1 MCCSESPLTHQMFEF
16 YREDSLIYFIAQDQ
30 NCTSQIIKITTQ
42 QDIGPYYCAYKA
54 VENGTDVQSNMSH
67 PITFQYA
74 DTPLPP
80 NITLV
85 PLFSV
90 YTTKESVH
98 LECAP
103 PDGTAVK
110 GIQIYKEGNE
120 IHEGVTLKSRYEISA
135 SNKDAP
141 GRYYCKYWVEMN
153 GRSISSSPSEHVTIN
168 VTNPPQA
175 PSIILNPKLPV
186 YIKGENVNITC
197 SFPEQST
204 VISIQYIK
212 DNQEIHRSK
221 TPKTMSTYVLSNLS
235 LENTGQ
241 YKCQYWVKTSG
252 RQISSNASVPISII
266 VEDTPLPPNI
276 TLVPLFSVYTTKE
289 SVHLECAPPDGTA
302 VKGIQIYKEGNEIHE
317 GVALKSRYEISASNK
332 DAPGRYYCK
341 YWVEMNG
348 RSISSSPSEHVTI
361 NVTNPPQAPSIILN
375 PKLPVYIK
383 GENVN
388 ITCSFPE
395 QSTVISIQYIK
406 DNQEIHRSKT
416 PKTMSTYVLSNL
428 SLENTG
434 QYKCQYWVTTSG
446 RQISSNASVPISI
459 IVEDTPLPP
468 NITLVPLFSVYTTK
482 ESVHLECAPPDGTAV
497 KGIQIYKEGNEIH
510 EGVTLKSRYEISA
523 SDKDAPGRYYCKYW
537 VEMNGRSIS
546 SSPSEHV
553 TINVTNTPL
562 PPNITLVPLFSVY
575 TTKESVHLECAPP
588 DGTAVKGIQIYKEG
602 NEIHEGVTLKSRY
615 EISASNKDAP
625 GRYYCKYWVEMNGR
639 SISSSPSEHVT
650 INVTNPP
657 QAPSII
663 LNPKLPVYIKGE
675 NVNIT
680 CSFPE
685 QSTVISIQ
693 YIKDNQEIHR
703 SKTPKTMST
712 YVLSNLSLENTGQYK
727 CQYWV
732 TTSGRQISS
741 NASVPISIIVEDPP
755 ITPVLKLAPALEIY
769 VVGESLVFT
778 CSGLVN
784 ARHTIYK
791 DGQLLQNDFFHLIP
805 SVQLYHNGSYTC
817 AYNFDNK
824 GRQME
829 SSRSQAVNI
838 YVIEPLPAPIL
849 TLGRPIEKVEEGFVV
864 TLNCSAP
871 DEDLLRT
878 FYYFSTTE
886 DNHLANL
893 TGFSTSLELE
903 VGHIS
908 QIAYICE
915 YEQELKGRTIRS
927 RRSQTLS
934 IQLSEASIMSPP
946 VIAGIIG
953 TISLLLCFT
962 LALWFYMKSKR
973 YNRLNRFR
981 FSWYWKENRSPKR
994 PHAPQPLCPLKET
1007 EETNQIL
1014 DISGKDHY
1022 KIVSI
1027 NPACLSIATQKE
1039 TDALDGAMNFSTFH
1053 CKNVSEGDA
1062 ALNSSG
1068 L

>member
-1 MCCSESPLTHQMFEF
+1 MMTRTIRFGLFLFVQIALISGIPFLHTDQNLPIYVPGDNITLMCCSESPLTHQMFEF

-657 QAPSII
+657 
-663 LNPKLPVYIKGE
+663 
-675 NVNIT
+675 
-680 CSFPE
+680 
-685 QSTVISIQ
+685 
-693 YIKDNQEIHR
+693 
-703 SKTPKTMST
+703 
-712 YVLSNLSLENTGQYK
+712 
-727 CQYWV
+727 
-732 TTSGRQISS
+732 
-741 NASVPISIIVEDPP
+741 